1 MPWTEIHTAQQHAFT
16 LLCLYILTTWILCF
30 QCTQCSCAVLLG
42 TIYGI
47 TAAYFAKL
55 NTHSRAKDSQ
65 SAVCPWLSTRLGH
78 SLRKTL
84 TFHIF
89 PFSSI
94 FYFIDSIGKSRGGQ
108 SLGSSKSFADM
119 AQLLIVSLILAVRG
133 SEIQADHGCW
143 LFPIVY
149 PSSAGGAGCTLQC
162 VGISRISWIHVNLCY
177 TNLLS
182 RCLVWFIN
190 LWGTSPNGRYGKYA
204 VQCGGKRS
212 DNHHHGFPFSL
223 HNVTMSFVFRWQ
235 TYWEFRSISGPWAV
249 ESMLH
254 IRTDSFVSFL
264 MLGMYL
270 PFPPCGT
277 CWPSRW
283 LLMTTPLP
291 WWTWQVAWELVGE
304 TVVSEVTVVRWI
316 STVSR
321 RRDDWWNYVWNCRCK
336 WSM

>member
-1 MPWTEIHTAQQHAFT
+1 MW
-16 LLCLYILTTWILCF
+16 C
-30 QCTQCSCAVLLG
+30 
-42 TIYGI
+42 
-47 TAAYFAKL
+47 
-55 NTHSRAKDSQ
+55 
-65 SAVCPWLSTRLGH
+65 
-78 SLRKTL
+78 
-84 TFHIF
+84 
-89 PFSSI
+89 
-94 FYFIDSIGKSRGGQ
+94 
-108 SLGSSKSFADM
+108 
-119 AQLLIVSLILAVRG
+119 
-133 SEIQADHGCW
+133 
-143 LFPIVY
+143 
-149 PSSAGGAGCTLQC
+149 
-162 VGISRISWIHVNLCY
+162 
-177 TNLLS
+177 
-182 RCLVWFIN
+182 
-190 LWGTSPNGRYGKYA
+190 
-204 VQCGGKRS
+204 KRS
-212 DNHHHGFPFSL
+212 DNHHGFPFSL

-336 WSM
+336 WSEACKIPHLCVYWRSPCVGTLTSQQWQVGGSMSHEDQQFI

>member
-1 MPWTEIHTAQQHAFT
+1 MVSLQHILQSSIRTVGPKTAR
-16 LLCLYILTTWILCF
+16 
-30 QCTQCSCAVLLG
+30 VL
-42 TIYGI
+42 
-47 TAAYFAKL
+47 FAL
-55 NTHSRAKDSQ
+55 DFPLDLDTHSER
-65 SAVCPWLSTRLGH
+65 LSL
-78 SLRKTL
+78 SI
-84 TFHIF
+84 FFIIF

-204 VQCGGKRS
+204 VQCGAREVITIMVFR
-212 DNHHHGFPFSL
+212 FPC
-223 HNVTMSFVFRWQ
+223 TMSQCPLYLGDRHI
-235 TYWEFRSISGPWAV
+235 ESSGPFQV
-249 ESMLH
+249 
-254 IRTDSFVSFL
+254 
-264 MLGMYL
+264 LGQWKV
-270 PFPPCGT
+270 CCT
-277 CWPSRW
+277 SAQI
-283 LLMTTPLP
+283 PLS
-291 WWTWQVAWELVGE
+291 VF
-304 TVVSEVTVVRWI
+304 
-316 STVSR
+316 
-321 RRDDWWNYVWNCRCK
+321 
-336 WSM
+336 